1 MNKWK
6 KLVSVCLAASL
17 LCSFPIRA
25 EILIPPIPTTGTTE
39 STTEA
44 VAPPGTQPLENQ
56 VPDAGPGINPVTEVT
71 KPEIQAEGAV
81 LLDAAT
87 GNVLYEKNGN
97 TKYFPASI
105 TKLMTALLVIENC
118 NLDDVVT
125 FSATATTNL
134 EAGAVSL
141 NIVEGDKLTVRQS
154 LYAILLKSANEVAN
168 GLAEHVGG
176 SNAGFAKMM
185 NDKAKSLGCTNTNFV
200 NPHGLNN
207 SNHQTTPKDMA
218 LIGRAAFQNDTLR
231 KIGTTLS
238 YEFPATK
245 KAAARTITMG
255 HKMMYPTDS
264 RYYEGV
270 IGGKTGYTSLAG
282 NTLVTGVEKN
292 GVRLVAVIMKS
303 KSTQYADT
311 KALFDY
317 GFQVMASGGTGAAV
331 GSSGT
336 SAGGWIQDSTGWYYV
351 KTDGAKAAN
360 EWLLLDQIDYWFD
373 SNMYMAT
380 GWRQFSNG
388 AWYYFKPSGAMAK
401 NYWAQNDGKWFYLG
415 ADGVMLKNTTTP
427 DQYKVDENGVWQQ

>member
-6 KLVSVCLAASL
+6 KLVSICIAASM
-17 LCSFPIRA
+17 LCSFPAGA
-25 EILIPPIPTTGTTE
+25 EIIVPPIPTTGAAE
-39 STTEA
+39 STTEPG
-44 VAPPGTQPLENQ
+44 VPPGTAAQPGTQNPT
-56 VPDAGPGINPVTEVT
+56 VGPGINSVTTSVT
-71 KPEIQAEGAV
+71 KPEIRSEGAV
-81 LLDAAT
+81 LMDAAT
-87 GNVLYEKNGN
+87 GNVLYEKNAD

-105 TKLMTALLVIENC
+105 TKLMTALLVAETC

-125 FSATATTNL
+125 FSASATTNL

-154 LYAILLKSANEVAN
+154 LYALLLKSANEVGN

-207 SNHQTTPKDMA
+207 ISHQTTPRDMA
-218 LIGRAAFQNDTLR
+218 LIARAAFQNETVR
-231 KIGTTLS
+231 KIASTLS
-238 YEFPATK
+238 YDLPATK
-245 KAAARTITMG
+245 KSAARTITMG
-255 HKMMYPTDS
+255 HKMMYPTDA

-282 NTLVTGVEKN
+282 NTLVTGAERN

-303 KSTQYADT
+303 KSTHYEDT

-317 GFQVMASGGTGAAV
+317 GFQVMSSGGAGT
-331 GSSGT
+331 SSG
-336 SAGGWIQDSTGWYYV
+336 GWVQDGTGWYYV
-351 KTDGAKAAN
+351 KADGKKASN
-360 EWLLLDQIDYWFD
+360 EWLMIDQIDYWFD
-373 SNMYMAT
+373 SNSYMAS

-401 NYWAQNDGKWFYLG
+401 HYWAKNDEKWFYLG

-427 DQYKVDENGVWQQ
+427 DNFKVDENGVWVQ